1 MASVQFYV
9 FHDGLDFWSVFGPML
24 VGFVVRN
31 IPNIFIHADKCAK
44 PFSSITK
51 PLLVGHPALAALTL
65 FIVLSIAPHKA

>member
-1 MASVQFYV
+1 
-9 FHDGLDFWSVFGPML
+9 ML

-65 FIVLSIAPHKA
+65 FIVLSIAPPKA